1 MADLY
6 GIWLYAAHYGYGV
19 IMELVVDLSDQ
30 FVVHYIVIVIV
41 KASAVLS
48 VVAVVR
54 HIHVRRN
61 SSGK

>member
-6 GIWLYAAHYGYGV
+6 TIWLYATHYGYGV

-41 KASAVLS
+41 KASAVSS